1 MKMFSVSFY
10 GRVSF
15 FAALAVFVA
24 LSAPATVFAAAEG
37 CNPQV
42 IDAMQKAAQAK
53 VAADKAA
60 TEQIIDKPDS
70 VLTMTCFNQ
79 AAGVSAKLG
88 GAIFTGDFTADIE
101 PIIKDALDAFKTQ
114 FEDAAGA
121 DAASAAIIDY
131 SATSLAPSYN
141 CEFMDKVWQLA
152 EDEGIQQGI
161 PIVDLDDLIAG
172 TLPPGAADDF
182 TAAWNAA
189 GGTQN
194 IFSDL
199 STAMGNLPAI
209 SAVPAP
215 PATTASTCEVLV
227 TYGVI
232 PGPCP

>member
-1 MKMFSVSFY
+1 MVLASFY

-15 FAALAVFVA
+15 LAAMAVFVA
-24 LSAPATVFAAAEG
+24 LSVPTTVFAAAEG

-60 TEQIIDKPDS
+60 TEQMIDKPDS

-101 PIIKDALDAFKTQ
+101 PIVKDALESFKSQ
-114 FEDAAGA
+114 FEDAAGS
-121 DAASAAIIDY
+121 DAGAGTIDY
-131 SATSLAPSYN
+131 ADTSLAAAYN
-141 CEFMDKVWQLA
+141 CDNMNKVWQLS

-172 TLPPGAADDF
+172 ALPAGAADDF

-189 GGTQN
+189 AGAQT

-199 STAMGNLPAI
+199 STAIGNLPAI
-209 SAVPAP
+209 AAIPAP
-215 PATTASTCEVLV
+215 PATTASTCDVLV
-227 TYGVI
+227 TYSVI

>member
-1 MKMFSVSFY
+1 MVLASFY
-10 GRVSF
+10 GRGSF
-15 FAALAVFVA
+15 LVALAVLVA
-24 LSAPATVFAAAEG
+24 LSSPTTAFAAAEG

-101 PIIKDALDAFKTQ
+101 PIVKDALDAFKSQ
-114 FEDAAGA
+114 FDDAAGA
-121 DAASAAIIDY
+121 DAASASVIDY
-131 SATSLAPSYN
+131 TATSLASSYN
-141 CEFMDKVWQLA
+141 CDFMNKVWQLA

-161 PIVDLDDLIAG
+161 PIIDLDDLIAG
-172 TLPPGAADDF
+172 TLPSGAADDF
-182 TAAWNAA
+182 ADAWNAA
-189 GGTQN
+189 GTAQS

-199 STAMGNLPAI
+199 STAIGNLPTI
-209 SAVPAP
+209 SAIPAP
-215 PATTASTCEVLV
+215 PATTASTCDVLV
-227 TYGVI
+227 TYSVI